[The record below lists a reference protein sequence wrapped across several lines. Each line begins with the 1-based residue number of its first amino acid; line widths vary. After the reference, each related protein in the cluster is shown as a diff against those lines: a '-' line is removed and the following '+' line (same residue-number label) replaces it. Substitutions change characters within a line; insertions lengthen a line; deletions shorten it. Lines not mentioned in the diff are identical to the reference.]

1 MRDSHD
7 LVGKVL
13 GTCTLEQ
20 LIGRGGMGAV
30 YLAQQARPM
39 RHVAVKVLLPN
50 AMMNS
55 EVYKAFLARFQRE
68 ANLIAQLEHINIMP
82 IYEYGEQ
89 DGIAYLVMPYLTGGS
104 LRDILA
110 RHGALSLRETM
121 TYLDQAASALD
132 YAHAHGII
140 HRDLKPANFLLH
152 ADGRL
157 VLADFG
163 IARMMQDG
171 SPNAS
176 TLTGTGMLVG
186 TPDYMA
192 PEMAHGEQIDHR
204 ADIYELGIL
213 LFQMLSGHVP
223 FTGSTPLIVAV
234 KHIQEPLPSLSQI
247 NPAIPSAVDAV
258 VMTATAKR
266 REDRYMSARDLA
278 QAFRFA
284 ISTPD
289 YSWEDRART
298 VPDTALPQSSQQQQ
312 KVLPGAQ
319 QRYNTPPG
327 QYALFTTP
335 VPSTPAEPRVSVSG
349 AEKVIFPDTP
359 PATPLGQPEA
369 APRRKSRIRSILIG
383 SLLVLALITGAI
395 FIGLKVEGVLTTPPG
410 RTTTPTPTTTSTHTA
425 SQQASATVQQYYNDI
440 NKRDYQDAYNLFGSK
455 LQNGQKYDDFVNGF
469 KNTVHDTIQ
478 IGNVTSNSDGT
489 FNVPVTVNAT
499 EDDVPGP
506 GTHQSQYQGHY
517 TMGRVNGQ
525 WKILDGSI
533 NRVS

>member
-1 MRDSHD
+1 MSYQSDFI
-7 LVGKVL
+7 GKTL
-13 GTCTLEQ
+13 GTCTLVKLLGQ
-20 LIGRGGMGAV
+20 GGMGVV
-30 YLAQQARPM
+30 YLAQQSRPARY
-39 RHVAVKVLLPN
+39 VAVKVLLPSVSPESRAYN
-50 AMMNS
+50 
-55 EVYKAFLARFQRE
+55 EFLVRFRRE
-68 ANLIAQLEHINIMP
+68 ADVIAKLEHVNIMP

-89 DGIAYLVMPYLTGGS
+89 DGLAYLVMPYLSGGS
-104 LRDILA
+104 LRDVLA
-110 RHGALSLRETM
+110 QRGALSLQETA
-121 TYLDQAASALD
+121 TYLDQSAYGLT
-132 YAHAHGII
+132 YAHSHGVI
-140 HRDLKPANFLLH
+140 HRDIKPSNFLIH
-152 ADGRL
+152 SDGRL

-163 IARMMQDG
+163 IARIMQENN
-171 SPNAS
+171 SSTAS
-176 TLTGTGMLVG
+176 SLTSTGMMVG
-186 TPDYMA
+186 TPNYMA
-192 PEMAHGEQIDHR
+192 PEMAHGQSIDHR

-213 LFQMLSGHVP
+213 LFQMLTGRVP
-223 FTGSTPLIVAV
+223 FTGSTPLMVAV
-234 KHIQEPLPSLSQI
+234 KHIQEPLPPLSQM
-247 NPAIPSAVDAV
+247 NPAIPPAVDAV

-278 QAFRFA
+278 RAFRFA
-284 ISTPD
+284 ISAPD

-298 VPDTALPQSSQQQQ
+298 VPDTSLPQPSQQQQ

-335 VPSTPAEPRVSVSG
+335 VPPTPAEPRVSVSG
-349 AEKVIFPDTP
+349 IEKVIFPDN
-359 PATPLGQPEA
+359 PLGQLEA
-369 APRRKSRIRSILIG
+369 VPRRKSRIRSILIG

-395 FIGLKVEGVLTTPPG
+395 FIGLKVEGVLRTPPG
-410 RTTTPTPTTTSTHTA
+410 RTTTPTPTATSTPTPA
-425 SQQASATVQQYYNDI
+425 QQASATVQQYYNDI

-489 FNVPVTVNAT
+489 FNVPITVNAT
-499 EDDVPGP
+499 EDNVPGP